1 MSSLVVAYS
10 RSKWD
15 VFGEVFLSKFRIFAF
30 WTEFRALY
38 KVVSSGGSC
47 RKRRQ
52 KKRSRRREENAKE
65 GSVREGHRER
75 SCARSLSLSLPFST
89 RLTAFEIYNQKVWV
103 IYRRERLNR
112 GGSSVVSVSRSV
124 GIVDRHSRWAFVRPS
139 VGESFKLFRS
149 FSESLFGFV
158 CLIVNCWDS
167 IGDKSQSW
175 VWLLLYVQ
183 AVSESASK
191 SWKHKW
197 TGRIRKNN
205 DVHEMSS
212 ADAGDG
218 STSSADARK
227 NAYWFSLTLWN

>member
-1 MSSLVVAYS
+1 MSSVKYFSPNFAFLHFERSFEHCIKLLVV
-10 RSKWD
+10 
-15 VFGEVFLSKFRIFAF
+15 
-30 WTEFRALY
+30 
-38 KVVSSGGSC
+38 VVAVGRGG
-47 RKRRQ
+47 RKRGRVGEKRMQ
-52 KKRSRRREENAKE
+52 KRDRSERDIER
-65 GSVREGHRER
+65 GLVRVLP
-75 SCARSLSLSLPFST
+75 LSLSFST
-89 RLTAFEIYNQKVWV
+89 RLTAFKIYNQKVWV

-167 IGDKSQSW
+167 IWDKSQSW

-218 STSSADARK
+218 SISSADARK
-227 NAYWFSLTLWN
+227 NAYCFSLTFWN